1 MVCLTC
7 YTIWKDSMMIFEMK
21 YRTMFVVWFVL
32 FNATFWTIDFNI
44 PENLEQNICL
54 LSLNMGV
61 SGIFVGVSGFYLYL
75 IHKGLIDVWILCDC
89 ILCVTSYS
97 SRYYNWL
104 EFDGQVGVQLGH
116 WGSSLQQKELV
127 SWWITPCLW
136 PDGIFWLFCL
146 WRF

>member
-75 IHKGLIDVWILCDC
+75 IHKGLIDV
-89 ILCVTSYS
+89 
-97 SRYYNWL
+97 
-104 EFDGQVGVQLGH
+104 
-116 WGSSLQQKELV
+116 
-127 SWWITPCLW
+127 
-136 PDGIFWLFCL
+136 
-146 WRF
+146 